1 MRNLSIANVRT
12 SVKPCIFE
20 DGCGIITRFM
30 CVQAWISQR
39 TAVLV
44 LALATVMVWSGCSP
58 AGVAFREGQK
68 AEEQKD
74 YDTAVIHY
82 DQALKYQP
90 NNSHYLIGVK
100 NARSEASDAHLHQGR
115 VFLAQNRPDQAAAE
129 FQKAVAL
136 DPSNEAA
143 SQELQKILLA
153 QSTAQQQRQ
162 SALSRAMQHEDET
175 RSSGEVALM
184 PLPSQP
190 ISHLHLSADSKN
202 VFETLGKLA
211 GLNVIF
217 YYSFRPETISLD
229 LSNVTIL
236 QALKAAADEAHV
248 FWVPVTSNTIMVA
261 PDSQADRRAL
271 EPKVLRTV
279 YLQNPSTSRTGTS
292 LVQAVKQLM
301 QIGGSD
307 IMQAYEDPATNS
319 ITLYDTP
326 ERVAKAA
333 QIIHNLDRGKA
344 EVLIQVSVIEAD
356 RDRLRDLG
364 LAPVPLSGVGNGDTL
379 AAVGLNPTTVT
390 SGSTTTTVP
399 IIGLNR
405 LGKLSTGNFGIEL
418 PGVIANALMSDQRT
432 HILQD
437 PEVRATAGEEATL
450 TIGQSVP
457 LATGSFGIPTA
468 GATGTA
474 TGGFG
479 LLANTQFTYKDVGV
493 VLKITPYVAGNG
505 DVILKSDVEI
515 SALGTPTNIGG
526 IEQPTFTKR
535 TVEHTI
541 RVKEGESSLLGG
553 LIQTQTTNTV
563 SGLPGLASIPFLKY
577 LFSTTDVHTTDEE
590 VMIMMTP
597 HVVRLPDALEAS
609 NPPPANAAEPVP
621 VPPSAQPHGVHP

>member
-1 MRNLSIANVRT
+1 MCIRPWKWNATVR
-12 SVKPCIFE
+12 
-20 DGCGIITRFM
+20 
-30 CVQAWISQR
+30 
-39 TAVLV
+39 
-44 LALATVMVWSGCSP
+44 LALSLAVILLMAACNP
-58 AGVAFREGQK
+58 ASVAFQEGRK

-74 YDTAVIHY
+74 YDSAVIHF

-90 NNSHYLIGVK
+90 QNTHYLIWSK
-100 NARSEASDAHLHQGR
+100 DARAKASAAHYDRGR
-115 VFLAQNRPDQAAAE
+115 ELLAQNRPGDAAAE
-129 FQKAVAL
+129 FQKAVGI

-143 SQELQKILLA
+143 SQELSNILLA
-153 QSTAQQQRQ
+153 QSRAQQQRQ
-162 SALSRAMQHEDET
+162 AALSHAMEQEEQPAT
-175 RSSGEVALM
+175 SGEVTLKAL
-184 PLPSQP
+184 SQTP
-190 ISHLHLSADSKN
+190 IGHLHLSADSRN

-211 GLNVIF
+211 GLNVVF
-217 YYSFRPETISLD
+217 YYSFHPENISLD

-236 QALKAAADEAHV
+236 QALQAAADEAHA
-248 FWVPVTSNTIMVA
+248 FWVPVTPNTVMIA
-261 PDSQADRRAL
+261 PDSAATRREL
-271 EPKVLRTV
+271 EPKVLKTV
-279 YLQNPSTSRTGTS
+279 YLHNPSTTQTSQS
-292 LVQAVKQLM
+292 LVTAVKQLM
-301 QIGGSD
+301 QASGGGD
-307 IMQAYEDPATNS
+307 IMQAYEDPVTNS

-364 LAPVPLSGVGNGDTL
+364 LAPVPLSGVGTGTTL
-379 AAVGLNPTTVT
+379 GAVGLNPTAIPSS
-390 SGSTTTTVP
+390 SGSTSTTTSLP
-399 IIGLNR
+399 LIGLNK
-405 LGKLSTGNFGIEL
+405 LGKLSTGDFSIEL

-432 HILQD
+432 RILQN

-468 GATGTA
+468 GTTGTA

-493 VLKITPYVAGNG
+493 VLKLTPYVAGNG

-535 TVEHTI
+535 TVDHTI
-541 RVKEGESSLLGG
+541 RVREGESSLLGG

-563 SGLPGLASIPFLKY
+563 SGLPGLANIPVLKY

-597 HVVRLPDALEAS
+597 HVIRLPDALENPAAPKVSAIVPAPAS
-609 NPPPANAAEPVP
+609 PLNPPRGV
-621 VPPSAQPHGVHP
+621 QP

>member
-1 MRNLSIANVRT
+1 MSKRT
-12 SVKPCIFE
+12 V
-20 DGCGIITRFM
+20 
-30 CVQAWISQR
+30 
-39 TAVLV
+39 V
-44 LALATVMVWSGCSP
+44 LALALAMVMVWAGCSP
-58 AGVAFREGQK
+58 AGVAFREARQ

-74 YDTAVIHY
+74 YDSAVIHY

-90 NNSHYLIGVK
+90 NNSQYLIGAK
-100 NARSEASDAHLHQGR
+100 NARSESADAHLQQGR
-115 VFLAQNRPDQAAAE
+115 RLLAQNQPEAAAAE
-129 FQKAVAL
+129 FQKAVAI
-136 DPSNEAA
+136 DPGNEAA
-143 SQELQKILLA
+143 GQELQKVLLA

-162 SALSRAMQHEDET
+162 AALSHAMQREDET
-175 RSSGEVALM
+175 RSSGAVTLK
-184 PLPSQP
+184 PLPPQP

-217 YYSFRPETISLD
+217 YYSFRPGNISLD

-248 FWVPVTSNTIMVA
+248 FWVPATPNTIMIA
-261 PDSQADRRAL
+261 PDSPADRREL

-279 YLQNPSTSRTGTS
+279 YLQNPSTAQTSNS

-301 QIGGSD
+301 QASGTD
-307 IMQAYEDPATNS
+307 IMQAYEDTATNS

-326 ERVAKAA
+326 ERVARAA

-364 LAPVPLSGVGNGDTL
+364 LAPVPLSGVGNGNTL

-390 SGSTTTTVP
+390 SSSGSTTTSVP
-399 IIGLNR
+399 VIGLNR
-405 LGKLSTGNFGIEL
+405 LGKLSTGDFGIEL

-437 PEVRATAGEEATL
+437 PEVRATAGEPATL

-468 GATGTA
+468 GTTGTA
-474 TGGFG
+474 AGGFG

-493 VLKITPYVAGNG
+493 VLKLTPYVAGNG

-563 SGLPGLASIPFLKY
+563 SGLPGLASIPILKY
-577 LFSTTDVHTTDEE
+577 LFSTTEVQTTDQE

-609 NPPPANAAEPVP
+609 NPQAPKVPAPIA
-621 VPPSAQPHGVHP
+621 PSPGAQPHGVQP

>member
-1 MRNLSIANVRT
+1 MMA
-12 SVKPCIFE
+12 
-20 DGCGIITRFM
+20 
-30 CVQAWISQR
+30 
-39 TAVLV
+39 
-44 LALATVMVWSGCSP
+44 LALATVVVWTGCSP
-58 AGVAFREGQK
+58 AGVAFREGRK

-74 YDTAVIHY
+74 YDSAVIHY

-90 NNSHYLIGVK
+90 QNPQYLIGAK
-100 NARSEASDAHLHQGR
+100 NARSEASDAHLEQGR
-115 VFLAQNRPDQAAAE
+115 RLLAHHRISEAATE
-129 FQKAVAL
+129 FQKAVSV
-136 DPSNEAA
+136 DPGNEAA
-143 SQELQKILLA
+143 GQELQKILLA
-153 QSTAQQQRQ
+153 ESSAQQQRQ
-162 SALSRAMQHEDET
+162 AALSRAMQREDET
-175 RSSGEVALM
+175 KSSGAVTLK
-184 PLPSQP
+184 PLPPQP

-229 LSNVTIL
+229 LSNVTML
-236 QALKAAADEAHV
+236 QALRAAADEAHV
-248 FWVPVTSNTIMVA
+248 FWVPVTPNTIMVA
-261 PDSQADRRAL
+261 PDTPADRREL

-279 YLQNPSTSRTGTS
+279 YLQNPSTAQTGSS

-301 QIGGSD
+301 QAGGGD

-326 ERVAKAA
+326 DRVAKAA

-344 EVLIQVSVIEAD
+344 EVLVQVSVIEAD

-364 LAPVPLSGVGNGDTL
+364 LAPVPLSGVGNGDAL

-390 SGSTTTTVP
+390 SGTTTTTVP

-405 LGKLSTGNFGIEL
+405 LGKLSTGDFGIEL

-474 TGGFG
+474 AGGFG

-563 SGLPGLASIPFLKY
+563 SGLPGLASIPVLKY
-577 LFSTTDVHTTDEE
+577 LFSTTAVHTTDQE

-597 HVVRLPDALEAS
+597 HVIRLPDALEAS
-609 NPPPANAAEPVP
+609 NPPEAKVPAPA
-621 VPPSAQPHGVHP
+621 PPSSGAGPRGVQP